1 MEIIRLDEISD
12 TIGEFINKEFSS
24 YAIQKDVT
32 LNYDEFCFVAEEDSK
47 ILGVIKG
54 RALYNEVH
62 IVDLIVNHECRKSG
76 IGSRLVVAVEDAY
89 KGSGYAK
96 ITLTTYG
103 FQAPDFYKKQGYELE
118 FVREDKDPGLS
129 KYFFKKVI
137 T

>member
-32 LNYDEFCFVAEEDSK
+32 LNYDEFCFVAEKDSK

-118 FVREDKDPGLS
+118 FVREDKDPRLS

>member
-1 MEIIRLDEISD
+1 MEIKRFDEVND

-32 LNYDEFCFVAEEDSK
+32 LNYDEFCFVAEEDGR

-76 IGSRLVVAVEDAY
+76 IGGRLVAAVEDAY

-118 FVREDKDPGLS
+118 FVREDNDPRLF

-137 T
+137 S

>member
-1 MEIIRLDEISD
+1 MEIKRFDEIND
-12 TIGEFINKEFSS
+12 TIGEFINGEFSS

-32 LNYDEFCFVAEEDSK
+32 LNYDEFCFIAMENDT

-62 IVDLIVNHECRKSG
+62 IVDLIVNHECRQSG
-76 IGSRLVVAVEDAY
+76 IGSKLVAAVEDAY

-103 FQAPDFYKKQGYELE
+103 FQAPGFYKKQGYELE
-118 FVREDKDPGLS
+118 FVREDNDPRLS

-137 T
+137 S

>member
-76 IGSRLVVAVEDAY
+76 IGSRLVAAVEDAY
-89 KGSGYAK
+89 THFNTRSR
-96 ITLTTYG
+96 TMP
-103 FQAPDFYKKQGYELE
+103 FSDPE
-118 FVREDKDPGLS
+118 FAIGNGKHLL
-129 KYFFKKVI
+129 
-137 T
+137 